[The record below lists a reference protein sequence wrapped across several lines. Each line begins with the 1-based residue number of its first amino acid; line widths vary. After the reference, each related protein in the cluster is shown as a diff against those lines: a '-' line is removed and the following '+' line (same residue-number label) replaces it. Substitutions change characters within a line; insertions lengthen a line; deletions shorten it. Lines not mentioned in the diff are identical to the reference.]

1 MTRALILG
9 IALFVLVWMIRRA
22 FQGRREA
29 DRKAEQARADARQD
43 GSGAGGA
50 PAVLVACAHCGVLL
64 PQAEALQEAGKV
76 YCSAEHRRLGAR

>member
-29 DRKAEQARADARQD
+29 DRKAEQARADAQQ
-43 GSGAGGA
+43 GGA

-64 PQAEALQEAGKV
+64 PQAEALEESGKV

>member
-29 DRKAEQARADARQD
+29 DRKAEQARTGGADAPGTD
-43 GSGAGGA
+43 GA
-50 PAVLVACAHCGVLL
+50 PVALVACAHCGVLL
-64 PQAEALQEAGKV
+64 PQAEALEEAGKV